1 MCDLIVIPLVFKN
14 FNRPQREKANFK
26 EALTRLTNVNADL
39 KKQASTPPPGL
50 FQPVKKISP
59 PGFDQPTQ
67 RRNSG
72 LMQDE
77 INLLKAQLDSALQDI
92 DLKEKQIKNMREG
105 KVLEKE
111 TQRNGF

>member
-1 MCDLIVIPLVFKN
+1 MIPLVFIN
-14 FNRPQREKANFK
+14 FNRTQREKANFK

-50 FQPVKKISP
+50 FQPVSHNKKISP

-92 DLKEKQIKNMREG
+92 DLKEKQIKNMRES